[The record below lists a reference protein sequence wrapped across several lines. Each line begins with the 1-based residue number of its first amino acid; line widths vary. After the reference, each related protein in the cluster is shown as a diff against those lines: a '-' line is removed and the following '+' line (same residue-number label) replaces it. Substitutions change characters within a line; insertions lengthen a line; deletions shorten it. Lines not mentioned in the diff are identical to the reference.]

1 MHRRLVLWQEGE
13 PLLHHA
19 GPWASEELAEE
30 ASSMWVLEQEGMEG
44 PALYEEMA
52 GLCQECYLVFSENRN
67 GKTPKE
73 MSYYLIVSLVTK

>member
-1 MHRRLVLWQEGE
+1 
-13 PLLHHA
+13 
-19 GPWASEELAEE
+19 
-30 ASSMWVLEQEGMEG
+30 MEG